1 MPDYP
6 SWTEAAKPSIKE
18 LPAAYVQVLITYLQT
33 NLYKII
39 SGQKG

>member
-1 MPDYP
+1 MPNYP
-6 SWTEAAKPSIKE
+6 SQRQTAKPLCKE

-33 NLYKII
+33 NLYKVI